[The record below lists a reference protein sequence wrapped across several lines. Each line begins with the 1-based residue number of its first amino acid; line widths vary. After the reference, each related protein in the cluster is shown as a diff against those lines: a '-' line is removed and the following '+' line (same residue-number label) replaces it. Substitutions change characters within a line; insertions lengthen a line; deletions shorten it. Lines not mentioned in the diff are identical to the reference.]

1 MCRCWV
7 TASPEYSQHKGKEKP
22 VREKSLAGERN
33 KMFELLLLILFLI
46 CYGFYRLCRF
56 TRRQAAKEK
65 TYWQD
70 QKRFGKPIAYKIYTA
85 VKVFLA
91 TVIIAAVTYIFI
103 ALAYGGSP
111 TFTDLTN
118 PKFQET
124 ALGVG
129 IILLPQIGIV
139 GIYKI
144 AKFFKK

>member
-33 KMFELLLLILFLI
+33 TMFELFLLILFLI

-85 VKVFLA
+85 VKVIL
-91 TVIIAAVTYIFI
+91 TVVIITAVTYIFI
-103 ALAYGGSP
+103 ALAYGSCP
-111 TFTDLTN
+111 TLTDLTN
-118 PKFQET
+118 PKFQK
-124 ALGVG
+124 AA
-129 IILLPQIGIV
+129 IGISIMLFPQLTIT
-139 GIYKI
+139 GY
-144 AKFFKK
+144 FLLKKE

>member
-1 MCRCWV
+1 
-7 TASPEYSQHKGKEKP
+7 
-22 VREKSLAGERN
+22 
-33 KMFELLLLILFLI
+33 MFELLLLILFLI
-46 CYGFYRLCRF
+46 CYGFYRLYRF

-70 QKRFGKPIAYKIYTA
+70 QKRFGNPIAYKIYTA
-85 VKVFLA
+85 VKVFLT

-103 ALAYGGSP
+103 ALAYGGCP

-129 IILLPQIGIV
+129 IILLPQLIV
-139 GIYKI
+139 CQIFI
-144 AKFFKK
+144 CVKKH

>member
-33 KMFELLLLILFLI
+33 TMFELFLLILFLI
-46 CYGFYRLCRF
+46 CYVFYRICRF

-70 QKRFGKPIAYKIYTA
+70 QKRFGKPIAYKLYTA
-85 VKVFLA
+85 VKVIL
-91 TVIIAAVTYIFI
+91 TVVIITAVTYIFI
-103 ALAYGGSP
+103 ALAYGGCP
-111 TFTDLTN
+111 TLTDLTN

-129 IILLPQIGIV
+129 IILFPQILLYLVFIN
-139 GIYKI
+139 KI
-144 AKFFKK
+144 

>member
-1 MCRCWV
+1 MCRCLV
-7 TASPEYSQHKGKEKP
+7 TASPEYSQNKKEKP

-46 CYGFYRLCRF
+46 SYGFYRLCRF

-91 TVIIAAVTYIFI
+91 TVIITAVTYIFI
-103 ALAYGGSP
+103 ALAYGSCP
-111 TFTDLTN
+111 ALTDLTN
-118 PKFQET
+118 LKFRES

-129 IILLPQIGIV
+129 IILLPQLIV
-139 GIYKI
+139 CQIFI
-144 AKFFKK
+144 CVKKH

>member
-1 MCRCWV
+1 V
-7 TASPEYSQHKGKEKP
+7 TASPEYSQHKKEKP

-56 TRRQAAKEK
+56 TRRQADREK

-103 ALAYGGSP
+103 ALAYGGCP

-118 PKFQET
+118 LKFRES

-129 IILLPQIGIV
+129 IILLPQIGI
-139 GIYKI
+139 IILYCLLKR
-144 AKFFKK
+144 

>member
-33 KMFELLLLILFLI
+33 TMFELLLLILFLI

-70 QKRFGKPIAYKIYTA
+70 QKRFGNPIAYKIYTA
-85 VKVFLA
+85 VKVIL
-91 TVIIAAVTYIFI
+91 TVVIITAVTYIFI
-103 ALAYGGSP
+103 ALAYGGCP
-111 TFTDLTN
+111 TLTDLTN
-118 PKFQET
+118 PKFQGI

-129 IILLPQIGIV
+129 IVLLPQIGFYGFYYLSRI
-139 GIYKI
+139 
-144 AKFFKK
+144 

>member
-1 MCRCWV
+1 
-7 TASPEYSQHKGKEKP
+7 
-22 VREKSLAGERN
+22 
-33 KMFELLLLILFLI
+33 MFEILLLILFLL

-103 ALAYGGSP
+103 ALAYGGCP
-111 TFTDLTN
+111 TLTDLTN
-118 PKFQET
+118 PKFQK
-124 ALGVG
+124 AA
-129 IILLPQIGIV
+129 IGISIMLFPQLTIT
-139 GIYKI
+139 GY
-144 AKFFKK
+144 FLLKKE

>member
-1 MCRCWV
+1 
-7 TASPEYSQHKGKEKP
+7 
-22 VREKSLAGERN
+22 
-33 KMFELLLLILFLI
+33 MFELLLLILFLI

-70 QKRFGKPIAYKIYTA
+70 QKRFGNPIAYKIYTA

-91 TVIIAAVTYIFI
+91 TVILAAVTYIFI
-103 ALAYGGSP
+103 ALAYGGCP

-129 IILLPQIGIV
+129 IVLLPQIEI
-139 GIYKI
+139 IILYCLLKRR
-144 AKFFKK
+144 

>member
-56 TRRQAAKEK
+56 TKRQAAKEK

-91 TVIIAAVTYIFI
+91 TVIITAVTYIFI
-103 ALAYGGSP
+103 ALAYGGCP
-111 TFTDLTN
+111 TLTDLTN
-118 PKFQET
+118 PNFQGI

-129 IILLPQIGIV
+129 IVQLPQIGIM
-139 GIYKI
+139 IFYCL
-144 AKFFKK
+144 FKRQ